1 MIEQGEY
8 AQAHPDDQNVYE
20 RDQSGAHL
28 LERPNARRPAVGSV
42 LHNFASLVE

>member
-1 MIEQGEY
+1 MIEQREKI
-8 AQAHPDDQNVYE
+8 QAYGDDRNIDE
-20 RDQSGAHL
+20 RDQGGAHL